1 MKKFSLLI
9 VFLMLLGIQ
18 LTIAQTRDVS
28 GVVTSADDGSTIPGA
43 SIVVKGTT
51 VGTVTDMDGRF
62 TLKIPSGAK
71 NLTISFVG
79 FAATDVAI
87 TDARAYKIVLQSE
100 RVAVDE
106 VVVVAFGTAKK
117 SSLTGAITSVNAAS
131 LEKRPVTNV
140 LSALS
145 GTAAGVQVNT
155 SYGQPGSDPTIR
167 IRGFGSV
174 NYSSEPLIVLDGSPF
189 NGVMANINPSD
200 IETINFLKDAAST
213 AL

>member
-18 LTIAQTRDVS
+18 LTMAQTRDVS

-51 VGTVTDMDGRF
+51 LGTVTDMDGRF
-62 TLKIPSGAK
+62 TLKIPTGAK
-71 NLTISFVG
+71 TLAISFVG
-79 FAATDVAI
+79 FAATEVAV
-87 TDARAYKIVLQSE
+87 TDSKSYKIVLQSE

-145 GTAAGVQVNT
+145 GAAAGVQVNT
-155 SYGQPGSDPTIR
+155 SYGPPASDPSIR

-174 NYSSEPLIVLDGSPF
+174 N
-189 NGVMANINPSD
+189 
-200 IETINFLKDAAST
+200 
-213 AL
+213 